1 MNLYQHAKNQFFHLF
16 IFQMQLVSESRHQTG
31 HTHFCPCS
39 PPKKTLSHLLHEFV
53 PVRKKSVNFICSFLR
68 FSQFME
74 LFMELFSQFMEFMVN
89 FRVQRPDCSHLPR
102 LCHAQLHKGF
112 YNQSQKF
119 LDNSIKQFI
128 RVFPQKS

>member
-1 MNLYQHAKNQFFHLF
+1 MNLYQHARNQFFHLF
-16 IFQMQLVSESRHQTG
+16 FFQMQSVLDVHA
-31 HTHFCPCS
+31 H
-39 PPKKTLSHLLHEFV
+39 PPPPPQKKNKKKLSHLLHEFV

-68 FSQFME
+68 FSQLIE
-74 LFMELFSQFMEFMVN
+74 LFMELFSQFMEFIVN

-128 RVFPQKS
+128 GVFPQKS